1 MKHKPDAE
9 RQPSLHSARYLGVVL
24 LALEAVSTVSWLTR
38 LALLKSLPLAGWLTV
53 LQVSGGFVSAASLMF
68 ILGLARY
75 RRDAAPSLGNA
86 TLASLAFWT
95 AGASWL
101 LYGSYGLVDL
111 LPRGASTVVVSLIG
125 ILTAAAEIVAS
136 VALLLTLLQGQRAA
150 GAPPTAASRIA
161 PAVLLQSVFYLAMS
175 LLRAFGVR
183 FYRATWYAVAR
194 HVVRAVN
201 IAGTVALGL
210 WWLSHARHAA
220 AAGDKGASWQLR
232 SGSALDSLR
241 GALVTRLVILIAG
254 VVLALL
260 AGLARSAPMLK
271 AVTLLVPVASIVATL
286 LVLAAVGRFALTPR
300 PIGGSGLAIAALALF
315 AVAAAGEV
323 SQLRVVSSIAGHS
336 FYTAARLMRE
346 ANIYTTV
353 VQLASLVGVALLLSS
368 LQQIAA
374 RTASQLLADKASH
387 TRTLVI
393 ITALAAVGLRV
404 LAVSRVVRSA
414 GLLLIAGGATLVLA
428 IIAFVMML
436 RLLEQLAAALR
447 DARDEGAPRKL
458 EADDGEA

>member
-1 MKHKPDAE
+1 M
-9 RQPSLHSARYLGVVL
+9 
-24 LALEAVSTVSWLTR
+24 
-38 LALLKSLPLAGWLTV
+38 
-53 LQVSGGFVSAASLMF
+53 
-68 ILGLARY
+68 
-75 RRDAAPSLGNA
+75 
-86 TLASLAFWT
+86 
-95 AGASWL
+95 
-101 LYGSYGLVDL
+101 
-111 LPRGASTVVVSLIG
+111 
-125 ILTAAAEIVAS
+125 
-136 VALLLTLLQGQRAA
+136 
-150 GAPPTAASRIA
+150 
-161 PAVLLQSVFYLAMS
+161 
-175 LLRAFGVR
+175 
-183 FYRATWYAVAR
+183 
-194 HVVRAVN
+194 
-201 IAGTVALGL
+201 TVAG
-210 WWLSHARHAA
+210 
-220 AAGDKGASWQLR
+220 
-232 SGSALDSLR
+232 
-241 GALVTRLVILIAG
+241 
-254 VVLALL
+254 
-260 AGLARSAPMLK
+260 
-271 AVTLLVPVASIVATL
+271 
-286 LVLAAVGRFALTPR
+286 
-300 PIGGSGLAIAALALF
+300 
-315 AVAAAGEV
+315 AAGEV